1 MKLPSSNIGE
11 QILPNYRLKFG
22 EMTLFVEK
30 CAKILENLR

>member
-1 MKLPSSNIGE
+1 MKLPSSDDGE

-22 EMTLFVEK
+22 EMKLFVQK